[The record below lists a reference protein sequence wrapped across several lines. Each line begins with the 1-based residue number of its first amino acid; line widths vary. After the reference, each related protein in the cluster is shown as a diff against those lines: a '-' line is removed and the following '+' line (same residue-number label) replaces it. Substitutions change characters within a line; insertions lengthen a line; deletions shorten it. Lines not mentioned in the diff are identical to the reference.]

1 MHQSPSHHS
10 RTTSAVE
17 YSDCNGSIY
26 KAKSDEAGF
35 LSRIKA
41 RLVADGSRE
50 KGVLPA
56 GDIYT
61 PVMVMSTVR
70 IMLAVGLQHRGVRFH
85 QLDIVSAYSTAL
97 CTREIFV
104 HYPPGRFCPAGPGK
118 YMRTIKALYGV
129 VDSGRLFY
137 DEWVQYHLDL
147 GFQPIHSDK
156 CYLMFYVGP
165 NEFIRLCFHVDD
177 NIISQVG
184 DELWDWYQASLKQK
198 YELVLKPLHFCM
210 GIEFAINYDTGT
222 IKMTQNA
229 QIEKMLRELKMEN
242 CRPARSPVSTSAQPS
257 LDAIE
262 PHPSEQTRKFPMMA
276 FLGHLNC
283 LQQGTRPDITR
294 ALKIASKFGTKF
306 GTVHVEWVK
315 RIVRYLAGNKTI
327 GIVYKRV
334 AATLTQHLQIFS
346 DATHASD
353 PDTRRSISGV
363 TIKLAGNLVLWKA
376 NHNF

>member
-17 YSDCNGSIY
+17 YVLRLQWLY
-26 KAKSDEAGF
+26 KTKSDEAGF

-70 IMLAVGLQHRGVRFH
+70 IMLAVGLQYHGVRFH

-118 YMRTIKALYGV
+118 CMRTIKALYGV

-156 CYLMFYVGP
+156 CF
-165 NEFIRLCFHVDD
+165 D
-177 NIISQVG
+177 
-184 DELWDWYQASLKQK
+184 
-198 YELVLKPLHFCM
+198 VL
-210 GIEFAINYDTGT
+210 
-222 IKMTQNA
+222 
-229 QIEKMLRELKMEN
+229 R
-242 CRPARSPVSTSAQPS
+242 
-257 LDAIE
+257 
-262 PHPSEQTRKFPMMA
+262 
-276 FLGHLNC
+276 
-283 LQQGTRPDITR
+283 
-294 ALKIASKFGTKF
+294 GTK
-306 GTVHVEWVK
+306 
-315 RIVRYLAGNKTI
+315 RIHSTELP
-327 GIVYKRV
+327 
-334 AATLTQHLQIFS
+334 LWW
-346 DATHASD
+346 
-353 PDTRRSISGV
+353 RRQ
-363 TIKLAGNLVLWKA
+363 K
-376 NHNF
+376 